1 MKMKITEK
9 ETRGRGRRAT
19 IFLGCPIISDE
30 ESVHLEDKIFWK
42 SSKTT
47 RPRERERARERE
59 IRR

>member
-47 RPRERERARERE
+47 RPRERERARER
-59 IRR
+59 